1 MGIILDCM
9 SVPYVITRV
18 LIRGGWVSEAE
29 QGGMVMEPGAG
40 VCTLRVEEGPLAK
53 EYRWLLEA
61 AKGKE
66 NSPEDS
72 RRNTAP
78 PTGGQ

>member
-1 MGIILDCM
+1 MDYL
-9 SVPYVITRV
+9 SVPYVIPRV
-18 LIRGGWVSEAE
+18 LIRGRRVSGAE
-29 QGGMVMEPGAG
+29 QGDMVMEPGAG
-40 VCTLRVEEGPLAK
+40 VCTLRVEEGPLAQ

-72 RRNTAP
+72 RRKTVDF
-78 PTGGQ
+78 